1 MTNHLSRRDRLRSKL
16 NEAKIDALLVSYSTN
31 VQYLCGFTGGASYL
45 IVGRSG
51 DMLVS
56 DGRFTEQIAD
66 EAPGVPLHIRTTKET
81 TLEALGTVIEKMG
94 LRNVGFESARLTVAD
109 FESLKEKLK
118 SVNWAPTQSLV
129 ESQRAVKDESE
140 LAILRRAIV
149 VAENV
154 YEQFRA
160 ELRPEDTELELADRV
175 EALARK
181 LGGRGTSFE
190 TIAAVEDRSA
200 LAHAPP
206 TTRTAGSGGWLLLDW
221 GAIVDGYRS
230 DLTRLLIW
238 RKPPVPSAGAG
249 DRLQKAYAAV
259 LAARDAALTKMRP
272 GVACKEVDAAA
283 RAALEKFGL
292 ADKFTHGL
300 GHGLGLE
307 THEKPGLRANSEEVL
322 ASGMVVTIEPGVYE
336 AGWGGVRIEDDILI
350 TPDGPEFMSHL
361 AYDFESAFI

>member
-1 MTNHLSRRDRLRSKL
+1 
-16 NEAKIDALLVSYSTN
+16 
-31 VQYLCGFTGGASYL
+31 
-45 IVGRSG
+45 
-51 DMLVS
+51 
-56 DGRFTEQIAD
+56 
-66 EAPGVPLHIRTTKET
+66 
-81 TLEALGTVIEKMG
+81 
-94 LRNVGFESARLTVAD
+94 
-109 FESLKEKLK
+109 
-118 SVNWAPTQSLV
+118 
-129 ESQRAVKDESE
+129 
-140 LAILRRAIV
+140 LA
-149 VAENV
+149 
-154 YEQFRA
+154 
-160 ELRPEDTELELADRV
+160 LADRV
-175 EALARK
+175 EALVRK

-238 RKPPVPSAGAG
+238 RKSPVPTAGAG
-249 DRLQKAYAAV
+249 DRLRTAYAAV
-259 LAARDAALTKMRP
+259 LAARDAALAQMRP

-322 ASGMVVTIEPGVYE
+322 EAGMVVTIEPGVYE